1 MENKTIA
8 LGVKKI
14 NQPGFARW
22 KCVSLYSLRES
33 PAQPDRGQP
42 SKMAN
47 HRNVILAGK
56 SKGTTPALLSFMA
69 LQHFISIEE
78 YSLANGGEIV
88 YIQNNRN

>member
-1 MENKTIA
+1 MT
-8 LGVKKI
+8 
-14 NQPGFARW
+14 
-22 KCVSLYSLRES
+22 
-33 PAQPDRGQP
+33 
-42 SKMAN
+42 N

-78 YSLANGGEIV
+78 YGLANGGKIV